1 LEQGDFIVSDD
12 LIVAFEQ
19 GAISN
24 QDFHHADHVHI
35 AYLYLSQFP
44 TLEAVRRFSEGLRNF
59 AARSGKAERYHE
71 TITWAFMFLIRER
84 MARACRQNGD
94 SLSWEEF
101 AAENA
106 DLLNWKDSI
115 LSRYYTKEMLASDL
129 ARSTFVLPDRIQE
142 Q

>member
-1 LEQGDFIVSDD
+1 MTDD
-12 LIVAFEQ
+12 LIIAFEQ

-24 QDFHHADHVHI
+24 QDFHHADHVQV
-35 AYLYLSQFP
+35 AYLYLSRFP
-44 TLEAVRRFSEGLRNF
+44 PLEAVRRFSEGLRNF

-84 MARACRQNGD
+84 LARACRNNRH
-94 SLSWEEF
+94 SPSWEEF
-101 AAENA
+101 AAANA
-106 DLLNWKDSI
+106 DLLNWKDNI

-142 Q
+142 R